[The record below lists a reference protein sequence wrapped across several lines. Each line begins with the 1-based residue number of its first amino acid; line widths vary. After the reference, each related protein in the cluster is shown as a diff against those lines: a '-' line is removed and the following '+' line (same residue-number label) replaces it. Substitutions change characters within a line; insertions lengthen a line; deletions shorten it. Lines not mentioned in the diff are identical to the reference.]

1 MRQQQRI
8 GLVAVEQSP
17 LQAGVANI
25 KGNESHEVK
34 VFKGGR
40 DDTHPGADQGLRQAL
55 AN

>member
-1 MRQQQRI
+1 
-8 GLVAVEQSP
+8 
-17 LQAGVANI
+17 
-25 KGNESHEVK
+25 VK

>member
-17 LQAGVANI
+17 FQAGVANI
-25 KGNESHEVK
+25 KSDECHGVK